1 MQEVRSSSPTSKFD
15 SKLNHLNI
23 DQNIPENV
31 TIYCG
36 QQLFKQND
44 WKSPVSFRTLQR
56 ENIVM
61 VRINDFSNNSSNNFW
76 NFAVVKEFFTVTVK
90 RVLSKSPNYWCVT
103 GGGVFDVVTTYLM
116 SSHISGWKF
125 DLCYITRH
133 TWKTWV
139 DTCFCN

>member
-1 MQEVRSSSPTSKFD
+1 MQEVRSLSPTSKFD

-61 VRINDFSNNSSNNFW
+61 VRINDFSNNLSNNF
-76 NFAVVKEFFTVTVK
+76 
-90 RVLSKSPNYWCVT
+90 
-103 GGGVFDVVTTYLM
+103 
-116 SSHISGWKF
+116 
-125 DLCYITRH
+125 
-133 TWKTWV
+133 
-139 DTCFCN
+139 